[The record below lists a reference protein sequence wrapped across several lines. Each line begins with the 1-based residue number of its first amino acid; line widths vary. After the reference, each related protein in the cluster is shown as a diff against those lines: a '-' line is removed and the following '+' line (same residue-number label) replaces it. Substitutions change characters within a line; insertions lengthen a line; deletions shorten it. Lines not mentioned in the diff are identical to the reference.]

1 MDPRYQR
8 LNATINDLLEKG
20 GVQRRLESA
29 GLDPTQLSIDLG
41 DYGDY
46 LIKNNEPQERMRE
59 EIAAQLLARMRTAE
73 VMKFLRRKEF
83 KEADKRGELPF

>member
-8 LNATINDLLEKG
+8 LNATINDLLEKD

-46 LIKNNEPQERMRE
+46 LITNNEPQERMRE
-59 EIAAQLLARMRTAE
+59 ELAAQLLARMRTAE
-73 VMKFLRRKEF
+73 VMDFLRRKEF